1 MLAVR
6 FRLGGLAHMLVM
18 LGKVTLAV
26 LVQGG
31 LLLGKVA
38 LAVVVQ
44 GRLLPMLLVLG
55 MLVLLIMGQACLLW
69 AGWCSILGVLGVSGV
84 SRVGVRPAVGLSR
97 ACCAMEAYKLL
108 SSAGGIKYFAIAV
121 RYVGLRC
128 S

>member
-26 LVQGG
+26 LVQSG

-55 MLVLLIMGQACLLW
+55 MIVLLIMGQACLLW
-69 AGWCSILGVLGVSGV
+69 AGWCSILGRIRDISERLCLRTAPHRTSKLAS
-84 SRVGVRPAVGLSR
+84 SRFQTCVIV
-97 ACCAMEAYKLL
+97 
-108 SSAGGIKYFAIAV
+108 AGPPKRRF
-121 RYVGLRC
+121 
-128 S
+128 